1 MWIQIY
7 TSKMEFETN
16 LLFFM
21 LIHKLIRGNV
31 LIDIAIASP
40 PFKVEQGF
48 AATEL
53 KKRMGGTSAISRMID
68 MAANQSGID
77 HRYFVIK
84 DGEENAPD
92 KFFTKEGMY
101 FSPDTKTRM
110 TEYEKWSIRL
120 TEQAVSNLAEN
131 NKIDFGSIDKI
142 ITISCTGFFAPGL
155 DYELIKEFNISPSV
169 KRTNIGFMGCAAS
182 LVGVNSVWEAMK
194 QNGNEN
200 ILMISVE
207 LCSLHLQTE
216 PTRDNIL
223 ANMIFAD
230 GAAAAFFSKKN
241 ISNKRKLKIQFAESF
256 LFQDSA
262 KFMAWKIGNNGF
274 EMMLSSE
281 LPKIIL
287 NSAAPRAKEI
297 LAQKGINI
305 SAIKYWALHPGGRA
319 ILDSLQNG
327 LELSDAQLKPSR
339 EVLRNFGNLS
349 SVSILFVLK
358 NILENAQL
366 IEDDYVCAIA
376 FGPGLT
382 MELVVFKVV

>member
-1 MWIQIY
+1 M
-7 TSKMEFETN
+7 
-16 LLFFM
+16 
-21 LIHKLIRGNV
+21 
-31 LIDIAIASP
+31 LIDIATASP
-40 PFKVEQGF
+40 PYKVAQSF
-48 AATEL
+48 AADEL

-77 HRYFVIK
+77 HRFFVIR
-84 DGEENAPD
+84 DGEEYSNN
-92 KFFTKEGMY
+92 KFFTKDGNY

-110 TEYEKWSIRL
+110 TEYENWSISL
-120 TEQAVSNLAEN
+120 AKQAVKELAKK
-131 NKIDFGSIDKI
+131 NKIDFNTVDRI

-155 DYELIKEFNISPSV
+155 DYELIKEFKISPSV

-182 LVGVNSVWEAMK
+182 LVGINSVWEAMK

-200 ILMISVE
+200 VLMVSVE

-230 GAAAAFFSKKN
+230 GAAAAFFSK
-241 ISNKRKLKIQFAESF
+241 SNFSDKRKLEIQFAESF
-256 LFQDSA
+256 LFEDSA
-262 KFMAWKIGNNGF
+262 KFMGWKIGNNGF

-297 LAQKGINI
+297 LKHKGIDI
-305 SAIKYWALHPGGRA
+305 QKIKHWALHPGGRA

-327 LELSDAQLKPSR
+327 LELSDEQLKSSR
-339 EVLRNFGNLS
+339 EVLRNYGNLS

-358 NILENAQL
+358 NVIENESL
-366 IEDDYVCAIA
+366 LKDDYCCAIA

-382 MELVVFKVV
+382 MELALFKVV

>member
-1 MWIQIY
+1 M
-7 TSKMEFETN
+7 
-16 LLFFM
+16 
-21 LIHKLIRGNV
+21 
-31 LIDIAIASP
+31 LIDIVTASP
-40 PFKVEQGF
+40 PFKVSQSY
-48 AATEL
+48 AASEL

-77 HRYFVIK
+77 HRFFVIK
-84 DGEENAPD
+84 DGEENSSE
-92 KFFTKEGMY
+92 KFFTKDGNY
-101 FSPDTKTRM
+101 FSPDTKSRM
-110 TEYEKWSIRL
+110 TEYEKWSILL
-120 TEQAVSNLAEN
+120 TKQAVRELAEKN
-131 NKIDFGSIDKI
+131 NIDFGTIDRI

-194 QNGNEN
+194 QQGNEN
-200 ILMISVE
+200 ILMVSVE

-230 GAAAAFFSKKN
+230 GAAAAYFSKTN
-241 ISNKRKLKIQFAESF
+241 ISNEKKLEIQFAESF

-262 KFMAWKIGNNGF
+262 KFMGWKIGNNGF

-287 NSAAPRAKEI
+287 NSAAPKAKEI
-297 LAQKGINI
+297 LTQKGIDI
-305 SAIKYWALHPGGRA
+305 SQIKHWALHPGGRA

-327 LELSDAQLKPSR
+327 LALSDEHLKPSR
-339 EVLRNFGNLS
+339 EVLKNFGNLS

-358 NILENAQL
+358 NILENSTL
-366 IEDDYVCAIA
+366 HKDDYLCAIA

-382 MELVVFKVV
+382 MELVLFKVV

>member
-1 MWIQIY
+1 M
-7 TSKMEFETN
+7 
-16 LLFFM
+16 
-21 LIHKLIRGNV
+21 

-40 PFKVEQGF
+40 PFKVSQSY
-48 AATEL
+48 AASEL

-77 HRYFVIK
+77 HRFFVIR
-84 DGEENAPD
+84 DGEENSTE
-92 KFFTKEGMY
+92 KFFTKDGSH
-101 FSPDTKTRM
+101 FSPDTKSRM
-110 TEYEKWSIRL
+110 IEYEKWSIIL
-120 TEQAVSNLAEN
+120 TKQAVKELAEKN
-131 NKIDFGSIDKI
+131 RIDFGSIDRI

-155 DYELIKEFNISPSV
+155 DYEIIKEFNISPSV

-194 QNGNEN
+194 QQGNEN
-200 ILMISVE
+200 ILMVSVE

-230 GAAAAFFSKKN
+230 GAAAAYFSKTN
-241 ISNKRKLKIQFAESF
+241 ISNEGKLEIQFAESF

-262 KFMAWKIGNNGF
+262 KFMGWKIGNYGF

-287 NSAAPRAKEI
+287 NSAAPKAKEI
-297 LAQKGINI
+297 LTQKGIDI
-305 SAIKYWALHPGGRA
+305 SQIKHWALHPGGRA

-327 LELSDAQLKPSR
+327 LALSNEQLKPSR
-339 EVLRNFGNLS
+339 EVLRNYGNLS
-349 SVSILFVLK
+349 SVSILYVLK
-358 NILENAQL
+358 NILDT
-366 IEDDYVCAIA
+366 IELKKDDYLCAIA

-382 MELVVFKVV
+382 MELVLFKVV